1 MSTQLFTGSN
11 YLTPFSSTTLGP
23 ISLSFFC
30 KQPSFP
36 SASSKALLCAEGFF
50 RPQKVPFLP
59 NSQIIHPSS
68 QCVKSSCDELCR
80 WALRTNLLFYLT
92 FPQSAH
98 LMGGHLRNVW
108 MVQLATCN
116 NQTGQTYQMWAA
128 WSVSL
133 PFSFSNANGCN
144 CWFFQLAQCQAHQ
157 WTDLCQTLSPKK

>member
-68 QCVKSSCDELCR
+68 QCVKSSYDELCR
-80 WALRTNLLFYLT
+80 WALQTNLLFYLT

-98 LMGGHLRNVW
+98 MMGGHLRNVW
-108 MVQLATCN
+108 MLQLATCN
-116 NQTGQTYQMWAA
+116 NQTCQTYQMWVA
-128 WSVSL
+128 WRVHVSTCHFH
-133 PFSFSNANGCN
+133 PNKVCVCN
-144 CWFFQLAQCQAHQ
+144 FVPQVHL
-157 WTDLCQTLSPKK
+157 